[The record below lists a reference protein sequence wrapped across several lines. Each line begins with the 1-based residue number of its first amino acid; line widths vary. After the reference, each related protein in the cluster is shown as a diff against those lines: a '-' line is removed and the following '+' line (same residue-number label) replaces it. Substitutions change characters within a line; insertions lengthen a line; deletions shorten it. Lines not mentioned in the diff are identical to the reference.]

1 MQIFWIQIE
10 VCVILTVTA
19 ILDGLRTSKV
29 KIARLIYS
37 HLPIL
42 LNLGKKCQNEN
53 NLSVKVTSLLMMLL
67 MISLRVPN
75 FASLVLLPK

>member
-29 KIARLIYS
+29 KIARLIYGR
-37 HLPIL
+37 LPIL

-53 NLSVKVTSLLMMLL
+53 NLNVKVTRLLMMLL
-67 MISLRVPN
+67 MISLHVPN